1 MSQRFRLTLLA
12 EQDVRDIVLYV
23 AERFGRSRA
32 EYVRTEFLATF
43 RLLAENPSLGRHRIE
58 LWAEPYRF
66 WPLGPSLIA
75 YRGDVSPIRIVR
87 VARASRDWPTLP
99 R

>member
-1 MSQRFRLTLLA
+1 MSRGYRLTPLA
-12 EQDVRDIVLYV
+12 ERDVRDVVLYV
-23 AERFGRSRA
+23 AARFGRSHA

-43 RLLAENPSLGRHRIE
+43 RLLAEHPEIGRHRTE

-66 WPLGPSLIA
+66 WPLGPCLIA
-75 YRGDVSPIRIVR
+75 YRGDVSPIQIVR
-87 VARASRDWPTLP
+87 VARSSRDWQALP